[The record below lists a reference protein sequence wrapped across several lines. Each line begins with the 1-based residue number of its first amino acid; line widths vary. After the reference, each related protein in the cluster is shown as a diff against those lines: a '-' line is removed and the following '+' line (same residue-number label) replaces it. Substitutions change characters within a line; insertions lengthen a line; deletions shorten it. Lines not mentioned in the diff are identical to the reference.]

1 MTPEQKKYYELGK
14 FEVLM
19 TYKRIGSFSEIEHTK
34 AVMEIDRM
42 LRDIENKQKE
52 TNGKDID

>member
-1 MTPEQKKYYELGK
+1 MTPEQQKYYELGK

-42 LRDIENKQKE
+42 LRDIKE
-52 TNGKDID
+52 EKHEVDTIA